1 MIKYYIKGCCTFVF
15 NTETEEIDQVNST
28 HFSDC
33 WLVKEDGDLT
43 IFDRSGFKQSMR
55 VTKGDIIT
63 GVYVDGNLEY
73 VAIKDAGLTDLIRR
87 AIKSK
92 YGHKE
97 ECEDGQTAD

>member
-73 VAIKDAGLTDLIRR
+73 VAIRDANFTDLIRR
-87 AIKSK
+87 SIQSQNKPK
-92 YGHKE
+92 G
-97 ECEDGQTAD
+97 ECDCGQTAD